1 MSCQEID
8 NKVSGQVT
16 QTQLLILGM
25 SLSLLPSP
33 LIGCRGRRL
42 LLLAVTLVY
51 TCQLPIVSAGDQS
64 SLTTNLRAKWII
76 HGYRASVADCGI
88 NACLL
93 VKKWTNTMSRFEE
106 HLLAWRPKTCR
117 YHSYQRPFV
126 YLCVCVR
133 VWCIVAITRKRIKPV
148 LVWWLPQRTATL
160 Y

>member
-51 TCQLPIVSAGDQS
+51 TCQLPTAAQGEFEFCTWQ
-64 SLTTNLRAKWII
+64 N
-76 HGYRASVADCGI
+76 SVTGQ
-88 NACLL
+88 
-93 VKKWTNTMSRFEE
+93 EP
-106 HLLAWRPKTCR
+106 PKL
-117 YHSYQRPFV
+117 
-126 YLCVCVR
+126 YL
-133 VWCIVAITRKRIKPV
+133 
-148 LVWWLPQRTATL
+148 
-160 Y
+160 